1 MLCII
6 DGPRSQNS
14 GSRSELRINMSAQF
28 HLLSA
33 SRGLNP
39 QGHAVYFHKHFL
51 FFFLFSFLH
60 PLPPPLSAATFCADC
75 GRVYCK

>member
-1 MLCII
+1 MGEHNNSGGALRVRHPFYFSRGKNMLCII

-51 FFFLFSFLH
+51 FFF
-60 PLPPPLSAATFCADC
+60 
-75 GRVYCK
+75 